1 MGVVDGEDLGDNT
14 THGGVGLSEA
24 KGAVR
29 QIETHPTHGVVA
41 LSEAKGAV
49 RQIETRPFAALRA
62 TSDVHR
68 GHGLV
73 DACLTFSNARRRAP
87 GAPCRELLDRR
98 LPQVIQLA
106 DRNEHAA
113 GQSGDV
119 ERAEDKACS
128 SQPAELLAEERGI
141 ERTFARPRQSLLCP
155 ARLPPPPPP
164 HTTPP

>member
-1 MGVVDGEDLGDNT
+1 M
-14 THGGVGLSEA
+14 
-24 KGAVR
+24 
-29 QIETHPTHGVVA
+29 ETHPTHGVGA
-41 LSEAKGAV
+41 LSEAKGGV

-141 ERTFARPRQSLLCP
+141 ERTFGRRRQSLLCRGGDLPSSTPTHPSERAFPLSEHTYAHPPQP
-155 ARLPPPPPP
+155 A
-164 HTTPP
+164 T